1 MKLKATLFTILA
13 TLTCLANGVYF
24 VSASDF
30 RTPTAKWVME
40 TTVPNQ
46 TVEITPNK
54 ARTLTVYSNP
64 KYESEWSVKT
74 EGQEFVFGKQDNIRQ
89 GTGAIG
95 EAVGTLGATN
105 IAPKTFTYQT
115 PGNHLVKMYNP
126 LGNVYQQTFSSP
138 YITALWINDD
148 RPTQDTFVLVT
159 TIWNCPSLKKL
170 VWNNPRGKQ
179 MGMTLSTTT
188 INNATNI
195 VDLQILHPEAFSSIL
210 NDTFKDYS
218 KVTNDFIFPLAK
230 YIGNSTFIYNQH
242 IQYAYIPSATNIG
255 SSAFNLARP
264 NGSTVISKG
273 LGLKKLCIGDG
284 IRIVGVNTFYG
295 HENLET
301 IEFAT
306 DSQNWIDTWNNNTVI
321 SNWIGAAQATSNPNE
336 ANLIPQVGADGTY
349 YSGTRR
355 IGSNTARTIKIVKVA
370 KPQY

>member
-30 RTPTAKWVME
+30 RTATAKWVIE
-40 TTVPNQ
+40 TTEPNQ
-46 TVEITPNK
+46 TVEITPDK
-54 ARTLTVYSNP
+54 ARTLTVYINP
-64 KYESEWSVKT
+64 RYASEWSVKT
-74 EGQEFVFGKQDNIRQ
+74 DGQEFTFGEKDNIRQ

-95 EAVGTLGATN
+95 EAIGTQGATN
-105 IAPKTFTYQT
+105 IAPTTFTYPT

-126 LGNVYQQTFSSP
+126 KGNVYQQTFSSP

-148 RPTQDTFVLVT
+148 RPTQDTFVLVSS
-159 TIWNCPSLKKL
+159 IVDCPKLKKL

-179 MGMTLSTTT
+179 MGMALSNSS

-210 NDTFKDYS
+210 DNQFKNYIY
-218 KVTNDFIFPLAK
+218 VTNDFIFPLAK
-230 YIGNSTFIYNQH
+230 YIGASTFIYNPN

-255 SSAFNLARP
+255 ANAFNNARTNSSA
-264 NGSTVISKG
+264 VIAQG

-284 IRIVGVNTFYG
+284 IRIVGTNTFYG

-306 DSQNWIDTWNNNTVI
+306 DSENWIDTWNNNTVI

-336 ANLIPQVGADGTY
+336 ATLIPQVGADGTY

-355 IGSNTARTIKIVKVA
+355 IGSNTAKTIKIVKVA